1 MRREFSLPQFD
12 VDYLNTLGLQWE
24 TLGGAGGTHWLLI
37 HEWPIKA
44 GYNVDRAT
52 VALRLPS
59 NYPDGQIDMAYFSP
73 HLARKDGRTI
83 GASSSAQ
90 QVDGQS
96 FQRWSRHRTRQAPW
110 RPGEDDVSTHLVLVD
125 DWLERELEKR

>member
-44 GYNVDRAT
+44 GVYPPVVTSFVLRR
-52 VALRLPS
+52 VAA
-59 NYPDGQIDMAYFSP
+59 DGLHGGLVGCA
-73 HLARKDGRTI
+73 KDVE
-83 GASSSAQ
+83 
-90 QVDGQS
+90 QVVE
-96 FQRWSRHRTRQAPW
+96 A
-110 RPGEDDVSTHLVLVD
+110 V
-125 DWLERELEKR
+125 